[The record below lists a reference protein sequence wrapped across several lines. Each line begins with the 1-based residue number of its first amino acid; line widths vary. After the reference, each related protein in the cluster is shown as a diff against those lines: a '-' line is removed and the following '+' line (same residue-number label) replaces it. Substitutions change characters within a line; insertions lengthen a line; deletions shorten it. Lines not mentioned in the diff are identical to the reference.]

1 MDRDNV
7 YSQFVAWSKILLPL
21 AALALLS
28 TLFLFSRSPVPGDGN
43 IPFADIE
50 EIARDQRISAP
61 RFAGVA
67 TDGSVVTV
75 TADSARPG
83 SADGGLDI
91 TRPAARI
98 ETTSGAIVEFR
109 AGTGTID
116 PSGRHARLSGLARIE
131 TSTGYEM
138 ETTGLTADLEHG
150 RVESDGALEARAPF
164 GELTAGKLVIE
175 TPEGAE
181 SQLILFNEGVRLV
194 YRPEQ

>member
-28 TLFLFSRSPVPGDGN
+28 TLFLFSRGPVTGDGD

-75 TADSARPG
+75 TAESARPG

-91 TRPAARI
+91 TRPEARI
-98 ETTSGAIVEFR
+98 QTTGGAVVEFR
-109 AGTGTID
+109 AGAGTID

-138 ETTGLTADLEHG
+138 ETTGLSADLEQG
-150 RVESDGALEARAPF
+150 RIESDGALEARAPF

-175 TPEGAE
+175 TPEGAD

-194 YRPEQ
+194 YRPQQ